1 MEQLKEMANA
11 VLDVETGKMLEYR
24 HLRQNTKYKEDWD
37 VSAANKFGRL
47 AQGVGGRTKG
57 TNTIF
62 FVAKKAT
69 PQDRF
74 RDITYG
80 KFVCD
85 VRPQKAEP
93 NRTRL
98 TVGGNKINYPDDCN
112 TPTPDVMLVK
122 LLLNSII

>member
-1 MEQLKEMANA
+1 MSNGATERDGKCCVRCGNRK
-11 VLDVETGKMLEYR
+11 DVRIQTL
-24 HLRQNTKYKEDWD
+24 TSKYKEDWD
-37 VSAANKFGRL
+37 VSAANEFGRL

-57 TNTIF
+57 TNTIL
-62 FVAKKAT
+62 FVAKKAI

-80 KFVCD
+80 KFVCN

-98 TVGGNKINYPDDCN
+98 TVGATK
-112 TPTPDVMLVK
+112 
-122 LLLNSII
+122 